1 LSEGQFSSLNY
12 LLNTAKGLCKNMTQ
26 EMKIAII
33 LAMYNMEHFNNS
45 YDNIILDC
53 SRSKKA

>member
-1 LSEGQFSSLNY
+1 MWKYE
-12 LLNTAKGLCKNMTQ
+12 TE

-33 LAMYNMEHFNNS
+33 MAIYNMDHFNNS

>member
-1 LSEGQFSSLNY
+1 MQKHDTE
-12 LLNTAKGLCKNMTQ
+12 

-33 LAMYNMEHFNNS
+33 MDHFNNS